1 MTLSKV
7 QKNLV
12 IFIVTF
18 GAFLASLGQSL
29 LTSSVPVISVTFRV
43 SEVMGEWLTTS
54 YILVLGIVSALTAF
68 LINRIPTKKLFS
80 ASMILF
86 LFGCIISLISPNFYI
101 LLGSRIIQAIGA
113 GVLLPL
119 AQVVVIHLFP
129 REQHGR
135 AFSVIGIIVAF
146 APAIGPTLA
155 GLLIDNFG
163 WKSIFVLLMILSA
176 LTLILGIM
184 FLVNVGENF
193 SDKLDVLSVFLY
205 GIGFSTIMLGVT
217 KLSESNTNL
226 FFSILPCLV
235 GVLSL
240 AYFVFRSLKLEH
252 PLLKL
257 QLFKNKEFS
266 FPFILIV
273 ICYLASMS
281 GVIQLPLYVQTARGI
296 SATVSGMV
304 MLPAAIIT
312 FIATPIGGKLL
323 DSRGSRFVAILG
335 MTFLLIGSIPFCF
348 FGNNT
353 PLFIVASSYAIRN
366 FGMTLALNPLTAYC
380 VGGLKGADISHGNA
394 IIASMRQMFGTL
406 GSTALVS
413 IASIASTSNKI
424 DVFGLNIS
432 FLIQTVLFIVG
443 LILAILCVKSTST
456 QK

>member
-1 MTLSKV
+1 MNLSKT

-29 LTSSVPVISVTFRV
+29 LTSSVPVISVSFRV

-54 YILVLGIVSALTAF
+54 YILMLGIVSALTAF

-80 ASMILF
+80 ASMMLF
-86 LFGCIISLISPNFYI
+86 LCGCIISLISPNFYI
-101 LLGSRIIQAIGA
+101 LLGSRIMQAIGA

-155 GLLIDNFG
+155 GLLIDSFG
-163 WKSIFVLLMILSA
+163 WKSIFALLIILSA
-176 LTLILGIM
+176 LILILGVI
-184 FLVNVGENF
+184 FLANVGKTF
-193 SDKLDVLSVFLY
+193 SDKLDVPSVLLY

-217 KLSESNTNL
+217 KFSESNTNL
-226 FFSILPCLV
+226 LFSILPCLI
-235 GVLSL
+235 GVLFL
-240 AYFVFRSLKLEH
+240 AYFVLRSLKLEH

-281 GVIQLPLYVQTARGI
+281 GVIQVPLYVQTARGI
-296 SATVSGMV
+296 SATISGLV
-304 MLPAAIIT
+304 MLPAALLT

-323 DSRGSRFVAILG
+323 DSKGSRFVAVLG
-335 MTFLLIGSIPFCF
+335 MTFLVVGTIPFCF

-353 PLFIVASSYAIRN
+353 PLFIVSGSYSIRN

-406 GSTALVS
+406 GSTVLVS
-413 IASIASTSNKI
+413 IASMASISNTI

-432 FLIQTVLFIVG
+432 FIIQTILFIGG
-443 LILAILCVKSTST
+443 LILAILCIKNVGD